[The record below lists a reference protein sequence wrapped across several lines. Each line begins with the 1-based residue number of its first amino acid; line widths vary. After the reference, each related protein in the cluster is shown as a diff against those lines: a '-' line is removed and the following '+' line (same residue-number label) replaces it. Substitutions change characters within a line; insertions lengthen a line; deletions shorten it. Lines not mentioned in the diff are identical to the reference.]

1 MSRLDRMK
9 ALIEEY
15 GTFAV
20 IFHFTVWFISIAVC
34 TAVAH
39 LGLTADFAPGLD
51 PGALPGA
58 AWLEARLGTF
68 GLALAAGYG
77 VTQLLKI
84 PRIAVTLAFTP
95 LLARRFRSAAP

>member
-1 MSRLDRMK
+1 MSRIDRLK
-9 ALIEEY
+9 ALIEEF

-20 IFHFTVWFISIAVC
+20 IFHFAVWFISIAVC
-34 TAVAH
+34 TTVAH
-39 LGLTADFAPGLD
+39 LGLSADFGAGLD
-51 PGALPGA
+51 PGTLPGA

-84 PRIAVTLAFTP
+84 PRIAVTLALTP
-95 LLARRFRSAAP
+95 ILARRFRPAAQ